1 MFQIFSIN
9 ILKMPDVESTV
20 NFTLG
25 SQANLADSMKFL
37 RCRRSLTLLKGLHD
51 LESFQIH
58 PPGTCV
64 IHTYE
69 YYVSCTYVRGLPY
82 SLVTQFMTSS
92 YDVIRS

>member
-1 MFQIFSIN
+1 
-9 ILKMPDVESTV
+9 MPDVESTV
-20 NFTLG
+20 NFPLG

-37 RCRRSLTLLKGLHD
+37 RCTRRSTLLKKGLHD

-69 YYVSCTYVRGLPY
+69 YYESCTYVRGLP
-82 SLVTQFMTSS
+82 FFS
-92 YDVIRS
+92 YAIYDIFL

>member
-1 MFQIFSIN
+1 
-9 ILKMPDVESTV
+9 MPDVESTV

-37 RCRRSLTLLKGLHD
+37 RCRRSLTLLKGLH
-51 LESFQIH
+51 ESFQIH

-69 YYVSCTYVRGLPY
+69 YYVSCTYVRGLP
-82 SLVTQFMTSS
+82 FFS
-92 YDVIRS
+92 YAIYDIFL